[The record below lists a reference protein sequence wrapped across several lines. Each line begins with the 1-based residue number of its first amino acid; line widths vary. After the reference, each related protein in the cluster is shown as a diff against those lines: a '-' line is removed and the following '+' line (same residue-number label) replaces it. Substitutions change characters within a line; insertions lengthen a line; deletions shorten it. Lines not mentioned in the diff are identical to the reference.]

1 MAGTVVKP
9 MLAHGHQRSRPL
21 SGLLL
26 NVHAFPEGDMIPD
39 SIGIWSWIGIGP
51 GRVRV
56 ERAAHANMEISRCAL
71 DRTDRRVP
79 AHLKQA
85 LVDRRRWEVVVSIDD
100 NCLVA
105 CGDGG
110 VFPDC

>member
-1 MAGTVVKP
+1 MGGRVI
-9 MLAHGHQRSRPL
+9 MLVLANGHQRSRLL
-21 SGLLL
+21 SGLLR
-26 NVHAFPEGDMIPD
+26 NVHAFPESDTIPD
-39 SIGIWSWIGIGP
+39 TLGVRSGVRIGP

-56 ERAAHANMEISRCAL
+56 ERVIHANMEVARGAL
-71 DRTDRRVP
+71 DRTDRRVR

-85 LVDRRRWEVVVSIDD
+85 QVDCRRREVVVSLDD

-105 CGDGG
+105 CGYGG